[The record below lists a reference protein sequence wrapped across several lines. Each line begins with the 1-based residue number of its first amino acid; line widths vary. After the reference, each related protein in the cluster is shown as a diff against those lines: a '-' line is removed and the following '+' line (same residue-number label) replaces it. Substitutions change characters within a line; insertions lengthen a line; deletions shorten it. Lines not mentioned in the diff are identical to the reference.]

1 MLPRKSYNKN
11 NRKRTRR
18 IIRGGVGKGSVV
30 SKKKKPKQIKPKVK
44 QMKPK
49 AKQVK
54 AKKIKKESRKGK
66 TLKLSYRRQQ
76 PQELALENRPNSSSY
91 IESLSSSSSFHH
103 ELGKQP
109 KIARAMKVHK
119 NVDGRDVMDWR
130 KEQSDDIV
138 YSSDMKPRRTGN
150 IGSASMIYDSLR
162 PL

>member
-1 MLPRKSYNKN
+1 MLLRKSCNKN
-11 NRKRTRR
+11 NRKRTKR

-30 SKKKKPKQIKPKVK
+30 SKKKKPKQMKPK

-49 AKQVK
+49 Q
-54 AKKIKKESRKGK
+54 IKKKYRKGK
-66 TLKLSYRRQQ
+66 TLSYRRKL
-76 PQELALENRPNSSSY
+76 PQELALENRPNFSSY

-150 IGSASMIYDSLR
+150 IGSASMIYDTLR
-162 PL
+162 P

>member
-30 SKKKKPKQIKPKVK
+30 SKKKKPKQMKPK

-49 AKQVK
+49 QMKPKQ
-54 AKKIKKESRKGK
+54 IKKKPRKGQ
-66 TLKLSYRRQQ
+66 TQRLFYRRQR
-76 PQELALENRPNSSSY
+76 PQVLALENRPRSSSY
-91 IESLSSSSSFHH
+91 MESLSSSSSFHH

-109 KIARAMKVHK
+109 KIAREMKVHK

-130 KEQSDDIV
+130 KEQRGDIIV
-138 YSSDMKPRRTGN
+138 STDMNPTRTGD
-150 IGSASMIYDSLR
+150 IRSASMIYDSLR
-162 PL
+162 P